1 MITTKEGDSIIQEE
15 EFRFQDDCFKL
26 YYTDKPQIVID
37 YYNRAKLDI
46 LYQSNIPVDMF
57 QYLFENNDI
66 FDIYEN
72 LKTIFKSNTYFL
84 KDNGDDKK
92 LNIIY
97 QNNPQ
102 SFNLKKVHENSY
114 FSRIFKEILN
124 EKEKEISALKSRIKN
139 LEKRLKQ
146 CNFNMK
152 DRNLKIY
159 KNNNGDQSI
168 ININKFNSIYHTTLD
183 LDRASLDLNFQNKG
197 DDLLMD
203 LSNLNF
209 NCLKELI
216 VRESQI
222 SNINPFKNM
231 NLDKLQTLNLYK
243 NQIQDLSPLE
253 NANLQELTKINLQK
267 NIISDIS
274 PLIYLNCNNLN
285 ILLLDNN
292 QIEDIRP
299 LTKVKFNKLEKLTLD
314 HNSIKDIS
322 PLEFVS
328 FKKLKILSLY
338 NNNIN
343 DITVFDKIISNKL
356 MSLESLWIYKNDF
369 KNGNNDNILNILRK
383 SIKDF
388 L

>member
-1 MITTKEGDSIIQEE
+1 
-15 EFRFQDDCFKL
+15 
-26 YYTDKPQIVID
+26 
-37 YYNRAKLDI
+37 
-46 LYQSNIPVDMF
+46 MF

-231 NLDKLQTLNLYK
+231 NLDKLQTLNLYNNK
-243 NQIQDLSPLE
+243 VKDLSPLIKADLIELE
-253 NANLQELTKINLQK
+253 NINLQK
-267 NIISDIS
+267 NIISDIR
-274 PLIYLNCNNLN
+274 PLIELNCNNLK
-285 ILLLDNN
+285 ILLLNNN
-292 QIEDIRP
+292 QIEDITP
-299 LTKVKFNKLEKLTLD
+299 LTKVKFYGLQKLTLE
-314 HNSIKDIS
+314 HNLIKDIS
-322 PLEFVS
+322 ALEYVPFIQ
-328 FKKLKILSLY
+328 LKILSLHH
-338 NNNIN
+338 NHIK
-343 DITVFDKIISNKL
+343 DIRVFEKIINNLK
-356 MSLESLWIYKNDF
+356 SLESLWLYENDF
-369 KNGNNDNILNILRK
+369 KNNDNDYIINILSK
-383 SIKDF
+383 TIKDF